1 MKITKRSVEALTRP
15 LTPDQGD
22 VFAWDTDMPGFGV
35 RVKPSGVCS
44 YIVQYSNRQG
54 RSRRITLGRHGVLTP
69 DEARKLARQHLAS
82 VDKGSDPATEAQA
95 ARSAATIGSLC
106 DRYLREY
113 ATAHKKPRSAAEDR
127 RLLERQIRPVLGA
140 HKVEAITRADMAKLH
155 HALRETPYEANRTV
169 ALLSKMF
176 NLAEVWGLRPDAS
189 NPCRHVQKYRE
200 TKRERFLSAEEVT
213 RLGDTLRAMQAEGR
227 LHSTLAAAFRLL
239 LYTGC
244 RLSEVCAFEWAQ
256 LDLAGARVR
265 LPDSKTGAKTIQLG
279 APALAILADLP
290 RGSRYVLPALTRP
303 GEPVSSHTIEHVWRR
318 VRDAARLPDVR
329 LHDLRHTYASWA
341 VMGGAS
347 LPLTGALL
355 GHSQPQTTQRYAH
368 FANDPLR
375 VAADD
380 ISRRLAGAMEPGS
393 TPAA

>member
-22 VFAWDTDMPGFGV
+22 VFAWDSDMPGFGV

-44 YIVQYSNRQG
+44 YVVQYRNRQG

-95 ARSAATIGSLC
+95 ARSAATIASLC

-127 RLLERQIRPVLGA
+127 RLIDRQIRPVLGA

-176 NLAEVWGLRPDAS
+176 NLAEVWGIRPDAS
-189 NPCRHVQKYRE
+189 NPCRHVQKFRE
-200 TKRERFLSAEEVT
+200 AKRERFLSADEVT
-213 RLGDTLRAMQAEGR
+213 RLGDAR
-227 LHSTLAAAFRLL
+227 HSCILFSLT
-239 LYTGC
+239 YCSIGTI
-244 RLSEVCAFEWAQ
+244 SEKMETNS
-256 LDLAGARVR
+256 
-265 LPDSKTGAKTIQLG
+265 DSDFN
-279 APALAILADLP
+279 APK
-290 RGSRYVLPALTRP
+290 
-303 GEPVSSHTIEHVWRR
+303 SS
-318 VRDAARLPDVR
+318 LC
-329 LHDLRHTYASWA
+329 
-341 VMGGAS
+341 AS
-347 LPLTGALL
+347 L
-355 GHSQPQTTQRYAH
+355 
-368 FANDPLR
+368 
-375 VAADD
+375 
-380 ISRRLAGAMEPGS
+380 
-393 TPAA
+393 